1 MKNSKS
7 QIQNLKADG
16 LIIIRSFFTK
26 RQIKKVL
33 SATKAIFKIQ
43 FINKKYP
50 ESRSKEIFKD
60 NMVRLFNQDFETFQN
75 CGKIVQSGL
84 YELYHLAYSKKLKRL
99 LKKIGLNSPLICT
112 RPVLFFNHKLLAKKK
127 EYYKTPRHQDF
138 PSMLSSSDSVVVWIP
153 LVDVDKKNGAVIF
166 YPKSHKLG
174 AVPLGR
180 GKSGFAECPKPK
192 GIKPVQPKM
201 SIGDI
206 AIFSTFLIH
215 ESGNISNDTIRWS
228 CHFRYTNM
236 QDSDFISRGFP
247 SPYIYKSIAGERKT

>member
-1 MKNSKS
+1 
-7 QIQNLKADG
+7 
-16 LIIIRSFFTK
+16 
-26 RQIKKVL
+26 
-33 SATKAIFKIQ
+33 
-43 FINKKYP
+43 
-50 ESRSKEIFKD
+50 
-60 NMVRLFNQDFETFQN
+60 MVRLFNEDFETFQN

-84 YELYHLAYSKKLKRL
+84 YELYHLAYSKKLKSL
-99 LKKIGLNSPLICT
+99 LQKIGLNNPLICT

-127 EYYKTPRHQDF
+127 EYYKTPRHQDY

-192 GIKPVQPKM
+192 SIKPVQPKM

-206 AIFSTFLIH
+206 VIFSTFLIH
-215 ESGNISNDTIRWS
+215 ESGDISNDTIRWS

-236 QDSDFISRGFP
+236 HDSDFISRGFP
-247 SPYIYKSIAGERKT
+247 SPYIYKSIA